1 MKRQNQCQFGVAN
14 QKQRLSSKGANG
26 NSNLTHLTGRSQA
39 QEKAEQQRR
48 HGFKLVKI
56 GELIC

>member
-26 NSNLTHLTGRSQA
+26 NSNLTRLTGRPQA

-48 HGFKLVKI
+48 H
-56 GELIC
+56 

>member
-1 MKRQNQCQFGVAN
+1 MKRQNQCQFCVAN

-26 NSNLTHLTGRSQA
+26 NPNLTHLTGRPQA

-48 HGFKLVKI
+48 H
-56 GELIC
+56 